1 MEELALG
8 GESLDWPWLS
18 EQLRSGA
25 LKVLS
30 DRVGAGAASS
40 LEERTRQAL
49 FLYGQDYRG
58 ETATF
63 HLLANQPHPQLLGY
77 LSRKIDIASHYM
89 WQFGSSPESSNVPS
103 DEELSRLLEPVYRY
117 EDELLG
123 RLLAAAGHDIN
134 VVILSD
140 HGFRW
145 ESDGWGHEETA
156 PPGIF
161 LAMGPAFKKSQRLAS
176 VRLYDIAPTV
186 LHLLHMPVGKDMA
199 GEVLVDAF
207 ADNRPSRWIE
217 SYDGLVDHRRPDAES
232 PFEERILE
240 ELKALGYLR

>member
-1 MEELALG
+1 M
-8 GESLDWPWLS
+8 
-18 EQLRSGA
+18 
-25 LKVLS
+25 S
-30 DRVGAGAASS
+30 DRVGAGAVGS

-89 WQFGSSPESSNVPS
+89 WQFGSSPDFSPDSSPDSSLDSSPDSSPDSSNAPS

-199 GEVLVDAF
+199 GEVLVDAL

-217 SYDGLVDHRRPDAES
+217 SYDGVVDHRRPDAES
-232 PFEERILE
+232 PFEERVLE

>member
-1 MEELALG
+1 M
-8 GESLDWPWLS
+8 
-18 EQLRSGA
+18 
-25 LKVLS
+25 S
-30 DRVGAGAASS
+30 DRVGAGAVGS

-89 WQFGSSPESSNVPS
+89 WQFGSSPDFSPDSSPDSSLDSSPDSSNAPS

-199 GEVLVDAF
+199 GEVLVDAL

-217 SYDGLVDHRRPDAES
+217 SYDGVVDHRRPDAES
-232 PFEERILE
+232 PFEERVLE